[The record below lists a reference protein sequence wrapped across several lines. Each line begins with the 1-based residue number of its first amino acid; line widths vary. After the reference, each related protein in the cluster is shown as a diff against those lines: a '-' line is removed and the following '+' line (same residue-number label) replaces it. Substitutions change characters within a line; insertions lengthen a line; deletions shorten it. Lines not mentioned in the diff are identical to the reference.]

1 MPSLPST
8 VTVMANSST
17 ETQPNRKKNCLCA
30 FFKNKRLALQK
41 ASQCRRRDCK
51 VSPLQP
57 PSDTEPPGP
66 QPGPSTDNLQLGL
79 SSFESLAVDDQTDLQ
94 SGPSGLRSRAV
105 DDQRDVQPGPSSNK
119 LTNFA
124 ENNQEPA
131 EETQPNRKKNSLCAF
146 FKNKWLALQK
156 ANQCRRR
163 GGKVSPLQPPSD
175 TEPPGPQ
182 PGPSTDDLQLDLSSN
197 KTTNFEANRATAE
210 PAEETQPNRKKKSLC
225 EFFKKKW
232 LALQKANQ
240 CRRRGNK
247 VSLLQPPSDTEPVGP
262 QPGPSNLKTTSA
274 EDQHDLQ
281 SALSSFGSL
290 AVDDQADL
298 QSCLSGL
305 EPLAVDIQAEPQLGL
320 SSFEPLAV
328 DDQADLQSSPS
339 SFEPLAVEDQAEL
352 QSSTSS
358 LESLAVEDQAD
369 LQSSPSSLESLAV
382 EDQADL
388 QSSPSSLKSLAV
400 EDQADLHSSPF
411 TLEPL
416 AVDDQTDLKLGLS
429 SFESLAVDDQADLQS
444 SPSSLE
450 PLAVDDQ
457 ADLQSSPSS
466 LEPLAVDDQAELQ
479 LGLSSLEPLAVDDQT
494 DLKLGLSSFESLA
507 VDDQADLQ
515 SSPSSLEPLAVDD
528 QLDLKLGLSSF
539 EPQAVDDQTDLK
551 LSLSSFEP
559 QAVDDQTDLQL
570 GLSSF
575 EPLAVDDQTDL
586 KLGLSSFE
594 PLAVDDQTDLKLGQ
608 SSFESLAVDDQTD
621 LQLGLSGLKSLVV
634 VDQSDLYPG
643 LSSNKSAN
651 SDPKPANPEP
661 DEEKTTDVE
670 KNRINT
676 FFNKT
681 RQTVKPVL
689 KKNNVVNPR
698 PDTGSAAA
706 EPNPHTSEPD
716 PPASEPEP
724 PIPEPDSLIPEPE
737 PPIPEPDSLIPEPDS
752 PIPEPE
758 PPVPKPDSPIPEQVV
773 RFHLQDQTDNS
784 SDKESSDEE
793 SSEDSQPCSSK
804 FVRAPTKHRRIGDKS
819 WLRTIASPG
828 PNILPFSAVYEV
840 GEKLGEGGF
849 GEVFVG
855 LHKLN
860 QQHVAIKFVKKTRAD
875 RYIRI
880 PGLSKPLL
888 AEVSLNLLLNQQPIS
903 PYIVHM
909 IDWFDEEQRY
919 ILIMEYPQPCV
930 NLLSFITQNKTK
942 SESEARSILYQV
954 VLGCKHCL
962 DRGIFHRDIKLNN
975 CVINTET
982 HQVKL
987 IDFGC
992 GDLLKSVYVGG
1003 FTGGCCPPEYVATL
1017 AYRADPTTAWSL
1029 GYLMYKLMCGTY
1041 PFKSLED
1048 MKTNSLTFPLGLSRE
1063 FQDLISGCLI
1073 TDPNKRSTV
1082 DDILNHEWFQQM
1094 PAAGVSGLWLEGHL
1108 MCKRND
1114 GIVWHI
1120 QKAPDTVWET
1130 QPNRKKNCLCA
1141 FFKNKRLALQKAN
1154 QCRRRDCKVS
1164 PLQPPSDTEPP
1175 GPQPG
1180 PSTDNLQLGLSSFE
1194 SLAVDDQTDLQSGPS
1209 GLRSRAVDDQRDVQ
1223 PGPSSNKL
1231 TNFEENNP
1239 EPAEETQPNRKKNS
1253 LCAFFKNK
1261 WLALHKANQCRR
1273 RGGKVS
1279 PLQPPSDTEP
1289 PGPQPGPS
1297 TDDLQLGFSS
1307 NKTTNFGANRAT
1319 AEPAEE
1325 TQPNRK
1331 KKSLCEFFKK
1341 KWLALQKANQCR
1353 RRGNEVSL
1361 LQPPSDTEPVGP
1373 QPGPSNLK
1381 TTSAE
1386 DQHDLQSALSSFG
1399 SLAVDDQADLQSCLS
1414 GLEPLAVD
1422 IQAEPQLGLSSFEPL
1437 AVGDQADLQSS
1448 PFSLEPLAV
1457 DDQAEL
1463 QLGLSGLEPLAV
1475 DDQTD
1480 LKLGLSSF
1488 EPLAVDDQT
1497 DLKLGLSSFEP
1508 LAVDDQTDLK
1518 LGLSSFESLAVDDQ
1532 TDLQLGLSGLKSLVV
1547 VDQSDLY
1554 PGLSSNKPANSD
1566 PKPDNPEP
1574 DEEKTTDV
1582 EKNRINTFFNKTWQ
1596 TVKPVLKKNNVVN
1609 PRPDTVSA
1617 AAEPN
1622 PHTSEP
1628 NPPASEPESPIPE
1641 PDSLIPE
1648 PEPPIPEPDSL
1659 IPKPD
1664 LPIPEPDSPIP
1675 EPDSPIP
1682 EPEPPASE
1690 PELPIPEPDLP
1701 IPEPDSLI
1709 PEPDSP
1715 ILEPEPPIPKPDS
1728 PIPEQVVQIHLQDQT
1743 DNSSDKESSD
1753 EESSE
1758 DSQPCLS
1765 KFVRAPT
1772 KHRRIG
1778 DKSWLRTIASPG
1790 PNILP
1795 FSAVYEV
1802 GEKLGEGGF
1811 GEVFVGL
1818 HKLNQQQVA
1827 IKFVKKT
1834 RADRYIRIPGLSKP
1848 LLAEVSLN
1856 LLLNQQPISPY
1867 IVHMIDWFDEEQ
1879 RYILIMEYPQPCV
1892 NLLSF
1897 ITQNKTK
1904 SESEARSILYQV
1916 VLGCKHCLDRGI
1928 FHRDIKLNNCVINT
1942 ETHQVKLIDFGCGDL
1957 LKSVYVGGFTGG
1969 CCPPEYVATLA
1980 YRADPTTAWS
1990 LGYLMYKLMCGTYPF
2005 KSLEDMKTNSLTF
2018 PLGLSREFQDLI
2030 SGCLITDPN
2039 KRSTV
2044 DDILNHEWFQQ
2055 MPAAGVSTTCTKR
2068 T

>member
-1 MPSLPST
+1 VEQKRRSQCFYHVSLMPSLPST

-182 PGPSTDDLQLDLSSN
+182 PGPSTDDLQLGLSSN

-339 SFEPLAVEDQAEL
+339 S
-352 QSSTSS
+352 
-358 LESLAVEDQAD
+358 
-369 LQSSPSSLESLAV
+369 
-382 EDQADL
+382 
-388 QSSPSSLKSLAV
+388 
-400 EDQADLHSSPF
+400 
-411 TLEPL
+411 
-416 AVDDQTDLKLGLS
+416 
-429 SFESLAVDDQADLQS
+429 
-444 SPSSLE
+444 
-450 PLAVDDQ
+450 
-457 ADLQSSPSS
+457 
-466 LEPLAVDDQAELQ
+466 
-479 LGLSSLEPLAVDDQT
+479 
-494 DLKLGLSSFESLA
+494 
-507 VDDQADLQ
+507 
-515 SSPSSLEPLAVDD
+515 LEPLAVDD

-551 LSLSSFEP
+551 
-559 QAVDDQTDLQL
+559 
-570 GLSSF
+570 
-575 EPLAVDDQTDL
+575 
-586 KLGLSSFE
+586 
-594 PLAVDDQTDLKLGQ
+594 
-608 SSFESLAVDDQTD
+608 
-621 LQLGLSGLKSLVV
+621 LGLSGLKSLVV

-1094 PAAGVSGLWLEGHL
+1094 PAAGVS
-1108 MCKRND
+1108 
-1114 GIVWHI
+1114 
-1120 QKAPDTVWET
+1120 
-1130 QPNRKKNCLCA
+1130 
-1141 FFKNKRLALQKAN
+1141 
-1154 QCRRRDCKVS
+1154 
-1164 PLQPPSDTEPP
+1164 
-1175 GPQPG
+1175 
-1180 PSTDNLQLGLSSFE
+1180 
-1194 SLAVDDQTDLQSGPS
+1194 
-1209 GLRSRAVDDQRDVQ
+1209 
-1223 PGPSSNKL
+1223 
-1231 TNFEENNP
+1231 
-1239 EPAEETQPNRKKNS
+1239 
-1253 LCAFFKNK
+1253 
-1261 WLALHKANQCRR
+1261 
-1273 RGGKVS
+1273 
-1279 PLQPPSDTEP
+1279 
-1289 PGPQPGPS
+1289 
-1297 TDDLQLGFSS
+1297 
-1307 NKTTNFGANRAT
+1307 
-1319 AEPAEE
+1319 
-1325 TQPNRK
+1325 
-1331 KKSLCEFFKK
+1331 
-1341 KWLALQKANQCR
+1341 
-1353 RRGNEVSL
+1353 
-1361 LQPPSDTEPVGP
+1361 
-1373 QPGPSNLK
+1373 
-1381 TTSAE
+1381 
-1386 DQHDLQSALSSFG
+1386 
-1399 SLAVDDQADLQSCLS
+1399 
-1414 GLEPLAVD
+1414 
-1422 IQAEPQLGLSSFEPL
+1422 
-1437 AVGDQADLQSS
+1437 
-1448 PFSLEPLAV
+1448 
-1457 DDQAEL
+1457 
-1463 QLGLSGLEPLAV
+1463 
-1475 DDQTD
+1475 
-1480 LKLGLSSF
+1480 
-1488 EPLAVDDQT
+1488 
-1497 DLKLGLSSFEP
+1497 
-1508 LAVDDQTDLK
+1508 
-1518 LGLSSFESLAVDDQ
+1518 
-1532 TDLQLGLSGLKSLVV
+1532 
-1547 VDQSDLY
+1547 
-1554 PGLSSNKPANSD
+1554 
-1566 PKPDNPEP
+1566 
-1574 DEEKTTDV
+1574 
-1582 EKNRINTFFNKTWQ
+1582 
-1596 TVKPVLKKNNVVN
+1596 
-1609 PRPDTVSA
+1609 
-1617 AAEPN
+1617 
-1622 PHTSEP
+1622 
-1628 NPPASEPESPIPE
+1628 
-1641 PDSLIPE
+1641 
-1648 PEPPIPEPDSL
+1648 
-1659 IPKPD
+1659 
-1664 LPIPEPDSPIP
+1664 
-1675 EPDSPIP
+1675 
-1682 EPEPPASE
+1682 
-1690 PELPIPEPDLP
+1690 
-1701 IPEPDSLI
+1701 
-1709 PEPDSP
+1709 
-1715 ILEPEPPIPKPDS
+1715 
-1728 PIPEQVVQIHLQDQT
+1728 
-1743 DNSSDKESSD
+1743 
-1753 EESSE
+1753 
-1758 DSQPCLS
+1758 
-1765 KFVRAPT
+1765 
-1772 KHRRIG
+1772 
-1778 DKSWLRTIASPG
+1778 
-1790 PNILP
+1790 
-1795 FSAVYEV
+1795 
-1802 GEKLGEGGF
+1802 
-1811 GEVFVGL
+1811 
-1818 HKLNQQQVA
+1818 
-1827 IKFVKKT
+1827 
-1834 RADRYIRIPGLSKP
+1834 
-1848 LLAEVSLN
+1848 
-1856 LLLNQQPISPY
+1856 
-1867 IVHMIDWFDEEQ
+1867 
-1879 RYILIMEYPQPCV
+1879 
-1892 NLLSF
+1892 
-1897 ITQNKTK
+1897 
-1904 SESEARSILYQV
+1904 
-1916 VLGCKHCLDRGI
+1916 
-1928 FHRDIKLNNCVINT
+1928 
-1942 ETHQVKLIDFGCGDL
+1942 
-1957 LKSVYVGGFTGG
+1957 
-1969 CCPPEYVATLA
+1969 
-1980 YRADPTTAWS
+1980 
-1990 LGYLMYKLMCGTYPF
+1990 
-2005 KSLEDMKTNSLTF
+2005 
-2018 PLGLSREFQDLI
+2018 
-2030 SGCLITDPN
+2030 
-2039 KRSTV
+2039 
-2044 DDILNHEWFQQ
+2044 
-2055 MPAAGVSTTCTKR
+2055 TTCT
-2068 T
+2068 